1 MCCVLPLQ
9 GVKEDMLVLQKNLD
23 SMNSISSCM
32 LEEAEESYG
41 EVIREQVRQIN
52 EQWAGVVQ
60 LANRQHSDLS
70 EADDATQA
78 LLDRMVQAEE
88 WMDVIHRQHLAR
100 EYTVHSLEE
109 LQQLNKTFQVGNHY
123 SSLKSSWTVACW
135 IIFEQLDFYW
145 YLVKRWCINLNARF
159 T

>member
-109 LQQLNKTFQVGNHY
+109 LQQLNKTFQVGNRCRHL
-123 SSLKSSWTVACW
+123 SLKV
-135 IIFEQLDFYW
+135 
-145 YLVKRWCINLNARF
+145 
-159 T
+159 